1 MSELNLQ
8 KASDNTLRA
17 TSDYEQ
23 VFDHVA
29 AHFQAQGGTL
39 KTIERAQGRIEA
51 AWKYGVNP
59 FGLRITAH
67 FTSEGDETILITL
80 NGSFVDAIDTFGAAK
95 KKARAI
101 TDEILKPID
110 VAAWPIKEVVA
121 PTQQPPVATT
131 PAAPPQAAMNGENA
145 VSHRGKRKGLT
156 AVLIFLGGGIGL
168 HKFYTGNWGWG
179 LLYLVLCTTGIPLI
193 LSVIEF
199 IRVLCLTQEEFDRR
213 YNYRHVSAFSWVW

>member
-1 MSELNLQ
+1 MSAINLQ
-8 KASDNTLRA
+8 KASDNTLSS

-23 VFDHVA
+23 LFDHVA

-59 FGLRITAH
+59 FGMRITAH
-67 FTSEGDETILITL
+67 FTSEGDDTIQITL

-101 TDEILKPID
+101 TDELLKPID
-110 VAAWPIKEVVA
+110 VAAWPIKEVAA
-121 PTQQPPVATT
+121 PTQQPPVATIPGT
-131 PAAPPQAAMNGENA
+131 PPQAQLNGADA
-145 VSHRGKRKGLT
+145 VPHRGKRKGLT
-156 AVLIFLGGGIGL
+156 AVLIFLGGGFGL

-179 LLYLVLCTTGIPLI
+179 LLYLVLCTTGIPLA

-199 IRVLCLTQEEFDRR
+199 IRVLCLTPEEFDRR
-213 YNYRHVSAFSWVW
+213 YNYRRVSAFSWVW